1 MLTALNDLAERS
13 QDPSPLPSLQVTQL
27 SLTGNAGRPRI
38 EIDPN
43 FLRHALDL
51 RGPHTLGPLLKC
63 SSRTVRRRALELGL
77 VEPGHPVYADV
88 DNGTGAVQRVWTSTT
103 PPMST
108 LSDAELDAE
117 TAEILNMF
125 PHFGRRMII
134 ATLLTKGHRV
144 SQKRVQESYLR
155 VWGAPARFGDHPII
169 RKEYWVPGV
178 NSLWHHDGNH
188 DLIRYVVG
196 IKANNNNRK
205 ETVLEVF
212 MNATEQ
218 HGWPSRMRGD
228 HGVENGLCALAMEEY
243 RGRGR
248 GSYIWGRSVHNCR
261 IERLWL
267 DYAHGVVV
275 KWKPFFEALE
285 ASHGLDHDNFAHIW
299 LLHHL
304 FMAALQDDIRKWSD
318 AWNLHKIAVPGG
330 GQKSP
335 RELFTFGLLADGG

>member
-188 DLIRYVVG
+188 GEHAV
-196 IKANNNNRK
+196 
-205 ETVLEVF
+205 TVMPF
-212 MNATEQ
+212 
-218 HGWPSRMRGD
+218 
-228 HGVENGLCALAMEEY
+228 LCSL
-243 RGRGR
+243 
-248 GSYIWGRSVHNCR
+248 
-261 IERLWL
+261 
-267 DYAHGVVV
+267 
-275 KWKPFFEALE
+275 
-285 ASHGLDHDNFAHIW
+285 HD
-299 LLHHL
+299 
-304 FMAALQDDIRKWSD
+304 
-318 AWNLHKIAVPGG
+318 
-330 GQKSP
+330 
-335 RELFTFGLLADGG
+335 